1 MRLSV
6 PSIALDL
13 PPIRSMMVVMVVAMV
28 MAMVMAM
35 VTGPIT
41 EAVTFLDDDDL
52 LAPTSAKAFNDDFLA
67 ATSAKLF
74 YDDGTLVMAVV
85 MMVLRS
91 MVIVLA
97 MLIMVVMAVMLVF
110 ARAHAHLAEDVC
122 NEVWAKRQRMLL
134 SLYL

>member
-52 LAPTSAKAFNDDFLA
+52 LAPTSAKVFNDDFLA
-67 ATSAKLF
+67 PTSGKLF

-91 MVIVLA
+91 MVMVLV
-97 MLIMVVMAVMLVF
+97 MLRPTMVVMLVF
-110 ARAHAHLAEDVC
+110 ARAHAHLADDVC
-122 NEVWAKRQRMLL
+122 NEIQ
-134 SLYL
+134 